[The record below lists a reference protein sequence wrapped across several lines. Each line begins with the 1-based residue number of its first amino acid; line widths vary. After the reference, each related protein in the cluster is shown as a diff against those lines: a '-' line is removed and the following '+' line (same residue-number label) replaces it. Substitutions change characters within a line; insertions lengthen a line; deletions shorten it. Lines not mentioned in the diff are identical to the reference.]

1 MTGTDNKEPERR
13 AYTSPEYRVDAPA
26 GETGPAESNE
36 PAAPGKRPEGGAP
49 TDDAD
54 SAEAAEA
61 MDAAEAVKGS
71 APQADAAQQGGQP
84 RVAPPVRKR
93 GNRRAGSPGP
103 AGLLPGKAKE
113 DDPRVW
119 GDSPEDRD
127 SWLLEQRPPHW
138 G

>member
-36 PAAPGKRPEGGAP
+36 PAAPGKRSEGGAA

-54 SAEAAEA
+54 SAE
-61 MDAAEAVKGS
+61 AAEAVKGS
-71 APQADAAQQGGQP
+71 APQADAAQQGGRP